1 MQSQNAVEP
10 MPELPAAL
18 SICSRDY
25 RISLLQGIQKPSASM
40 ARASNNM
47 VTARFCVQLD
57 LRPRIRFPAR
67 LLRDAEIFKEHA
79 GAGLL

>member
-1 MQSQNAVEP
+1 
-10 MPELPAAL
+10 
-18 SICSRDY
+18 
-25 RISLLQGIQKPSASM
+25 M